1 MLERALEIGRAVGT
15 WMRYW
20 SSALVLAV
28 AARAAAHNGRMR
40 EARQLVRR
48 AALLRPL
55 LTHALPVISVQT
67 LVELC
72 RVYLELVDPSG
83 ARAVLEQAQDIL
95 RRRPDLGTLPVH
107 AVARLQA
114 RVDQI
119 TVAEAFGASTLTT
132 AELRLM
138 PLLSTHL
145 SVPQIA
151 ERLFVS
157 PHTVKAQVKSIYR
170 KLGVSSR
177 ADAVDR
183 MADLTVQL
191 GASEVTR
198 AAPARWSPTLS
209 ALAIAVSAGLTAPML
224 GKKLVSTTYRL
235 STSCALQ
242 LVSRTEVS
250 GSCPNRTVPAWC
262 AHPATGMS
270 FFM

>member
-1 MLERALEIGRAVGT
+1 MHSR
-15 WMRYW
+15 
-20 SSALVLAV
+20 S
-28 AARAAAHNGRMR
+28 
-40 EARQLVRR
+40 
-48 AALLRPL
+48 
-55 LTHALPVISVQT
+55 ISVQT

-95 RRRPDLGTLPVH
+95 RRRPDLGTLVLS
-107 AVARLQA
+107 VARLQA

-119 TVAEAFGASTLTT
+119 TVAEAVGVSTLTA

-183 MADLTVQL
+183 MADPDH
-191 GASEVTR
+191 R
-198 AAPARWSPTLS
+198 R
-209 ALAIAVSAGLTAPML
+209 
-224 GKKLVSTTYRL
+224 
-235 STSCALQ
+235 
-242 LVSRTEVS
+242 
-250 GSCPNRTVPAWC
+250 
-262 AHPATGMS
+262 
-270 FFM
+270 